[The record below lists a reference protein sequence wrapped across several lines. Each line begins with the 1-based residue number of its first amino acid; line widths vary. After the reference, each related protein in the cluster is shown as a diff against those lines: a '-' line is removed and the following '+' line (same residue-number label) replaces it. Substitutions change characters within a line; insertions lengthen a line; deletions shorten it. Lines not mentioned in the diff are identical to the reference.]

1 MAHRIKLKVYYE
13 DTDAGGVVYY
23 ANYLRYLER
32 ARTEFL
38 SEQGINVAEL
48 HKNGYFFTVTR
59 VDIHYKKPAKL
70 GDVIEVSTEITEI
83 KNASLTLKNQIFR
96 DDSLL
101 IEAYVT
107 IAYIDKIG
115 KPHRLP
121 DDFKKWHVEIV
132 S

>member
-59 VDIHYKKPAKL
+59 VDIQYKKPARL

-107 IAYIDKIG
+107 IAYIDKFG